1 MKKVIDRGARHFK
14 TKVIKAIED
23 NANETDNEQDEID
36 DNPIKNDEL
45 EQDKKEYIYGELSTY
60 SNDSIDHLIKELA
73 CKIYNDPTVNKK
85 TSALDMQE
93 CESIELL
100 NTTLLNFQADKTAKG
115 RDSFL
120 KAQKSL
126 YIKEG
131 ELKTRE
137 CSFCH
142 TNSGK
147 PISRN
152 SYFYSPAQLNAS
164 WFNAQN
170 IFICP
175 YCIASNLAVTHAI
188 TFLGQSYR
196 NGIVVYVSNLQEFE
210 NIHKS
215 FARFRSK
222 DLGEITLTLL
232 EYIKLK
238 LNQQAIVYDFQII
251 EFYIDSKEPDI
262 KFYILNRHCIDNMI
276 KIHALLETLY
286 SSKSNRLWGT
296 IKGSK
301 GKNFSFNIGR
311 EIIFHLSH
319 NLRFLNIVCKYY
331 SYILRSEIIR
341 QQIAEGKIKQE
352 KATIQGFFPDI
363 FLDIIKIDIELYGG
377 LSMQYLDEF
386 KSYGQK
392 IRNSIYASLIEGK
405 TYEEI
410 KSTFNNKII
419 ALSNQIM
426 NSTNSSFKQF
436 AETLVR
442 IAISHGVLLS
452 NEQLGVLNENNY
464 KDIGAI
470 IALALISKSPKEKNT
485 DVDITAKEEVSQ
497 IEKRED
503 F

>member
-1 MKKVIDRGARHFK
+1 
-14 TKVIKAIED
+14 
-23 NANETDNEQDEID
+23 
-36 DNPIKNDEL
+36 
-45 EQDKKEYIYGELSTY
+45 
-60 SNDSIDHLIKELA
+60 
-73 CKIYNDPTVNKK
+73 
-85 TSALDMQE
+85 
-93 CESIELL
+93 
-100 NTTLLNFQADKTAKG
+100 
-115 RDSFL
+115 
-120 KAQKSL
+120 
-126 YIKEG
+126 
-131 ELKTRE
+131 
-137 CSFCH
+137 
-142 TNSGK
+142 
-147 PISRN
+147 
-152 SYFYSPAQLNAS
+152 LNAS